1 MNMYSKDNLKQDYI
15 NIWQYQQMVQ
25 KAPFMIKWLNLSIEQ
40 LKENAKL
47 IMKTNA
53 SKMKVIMNSPSKGR
67 KKGGF
72 VERLKV

>member
-1 MNMYSKDNLKQDYI
+1 
-15 NIWQYQQMVQ
+15 MVQ

-53 SKMKVIMNSPSKGR
+53 NKMKVIMNSPSKGR